1 MSLFSPDTCYLV
13 PEAYYA
19 MQLDQFVMAKQHCHQ
34 RCEIMFVLS
43 GKCRIQTGRAEF
55 PLTTG
60 QYIFLDENV
69 PHALNIQDEK
79 GCSILNIEFSCQK
92 DGGFCCIKPA
102 RENSPAVRR
111 FLSRSVPYFVAE
123 NRENFGAVIKD
134 LIAQLER
141 GVQVDR
147 FLVGNLLERIL
158 LELAEASTNS
168 KERGS
173 VLYVR
178 RAVTFIRQNCAQP
191 LRAEQV
197 AQAAGVNRS
206 YLQSLFRLEF
216 GCGIMAY
223 VNRVRIKN
231 AEFLLANTQMP
242 LVEIAAET
250 GFNSRQNFSLA
261 FEKFTGFT
269 PSTFR
274 KSVGSSAEIKTRQFQ
289 QFSV

>member
-55 PLTTG
+55 PLTAG

-79 GCSILNIEFSCQK
+79 GCSILNIEFSCRK
-92 DGGFCCIKPA
+92 DSGFCYIKPA
-102 RENSPAVRR
+102 RENSPAVRH

-147 FLVGNLLERIL
+147 FLIGNLLERIL
-158 LELAEASTNS
+158 LELAEASIGS

-178 RAVTFIRQNCAQP
+178 RAVTFIRQNSAQP
-191 LRAEQV
+191 LRAEQI

-223 VNRVRIKN
+223 VNRIRIKN

-269 PSTFR
+269 PSAFR
-274 KSVGSSAEIKTRQFQ
+274 KSVGSTAEIKTRQFQ